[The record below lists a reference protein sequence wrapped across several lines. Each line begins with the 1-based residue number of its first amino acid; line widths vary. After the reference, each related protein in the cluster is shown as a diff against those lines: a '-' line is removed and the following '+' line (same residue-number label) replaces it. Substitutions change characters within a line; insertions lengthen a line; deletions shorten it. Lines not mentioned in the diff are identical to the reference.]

1 MKMIEL
7 FNMSC
12 SSDLVEILDRW
23 EVLIVIYFLI
33 RDWDRMVEQTTEMD
47 RILLGN
53 TRDLKEVRVS
63 ENIMQVEF
71 TESNIRKA
79 GNSKS

>member
-12 SSDLVEILDRW
+12 SGDLVEILDRW

-33 RDWDRMVEQTTEMD
+33 RDWDRMIEQTTEMD

-63 ENIMQVEF
+63 ENITQVEL

-79 GNSKS
+79 GYSKS

>member
-33 RDWDRMVEQTTEMD
+33 RDWDRMIEQTTEMD

-63 ENIMQVEF
+63 VNITQLKLTITQF
-71 TESNIRKA
+71 DR
-79 GNSKS
+79 